1 MRNLFE
7 IFKVNNQDASYIQSQ
22 INKPHIHLYEE
33 LIIGVQGRIE
43 HFIDFKS
50 TTYDAPF
57 TCFITKGKT
66 HKIVPESKDGICEL
80 WVLRFKSEFI
90 AETAFNLYS
99 IFHNSANLVFKP
111 GREFNRLVLICE
123 MIDEEML
130 QIKPELIIV
139 RKLVSTLLTM
149 IELEQKA
156 QQPEFP
162 QQRGNQDTTF
172 INFLNILEDNF
183 RRTQGVN
190 FYAEKLFMSAKN
202 LNRITHRIWQQSVSE
217 IIETRKLLEAKNLL
231 LTSDKS
237 ISEIGFEIGYSDKAY
252 FTSVFKKKSG
262 LTPTAFREEM
272 RALTS

>member
-7 IFKVNNQDASYIQSQ
+7 IFKINNQDARYIQSQ

-50 TTYDAPF
+50 TIYDAPF
-57 TCFITKGKT
+57 ACFITKGKT
-66 HKIVPESKDGICEL
+66 HKIVPESKNGTCEL

-90 AETAFNLYS
+90 SETAFNLYAN
-99 IFHNSANLVFKP
+99 FHNSANLVFKP
-111 GREFNRLVLICE
+111 GRCFNRLVLICE
-123 MIDEEML
+123 MIYEEMR
-130 QIKPELIIV
+130 QTKPELIIV

-149 IELEQKA
+149 IDSAQKA
-156 QQPEFP
+156 QQPEVP
-162 QQRGNQDTTF
+162 QQLGNQDTTF
-172 INFLNILEDNF
+172 MNFLNILEDNF
-183 RRTQGVN
+183 RRSQGVN

-202 LNRITHRIWQQSVSE
+202 LNTITQRIWQQSVSE

-231 LTSDKS
+231 VTSDKS
-237 ISEIGFEIGYSDKAY
+237 ISEIGFEVGYSDKAY
-252 FTSVFKKKSG
+252 FTSVFKKRSG
-262 LTPTAFREEM
+262 LTPTTFREQM